1 MKPEMID
8 RLLKK
13 MELDLHRCLK
23 SHFELKKHIK
33 EALENTKKKP
43 NIFRLDLWY
52 DYYQDVKYIKE
63 AMPTFKTIRKV
74 RKIYNKK
81 VWELENLK
89 KKASN
94 PWV

>member
-8 RLLKK
+8 KLLKK
-13 MELDLHRCLK
+13 MELDLHKCLK
-23 SHFELKKHIK
+23 AHFELKRHIK
-33 EALENTKKKP
+33 EAFKNIKKKP

-52 DYYQDVKYIKE
+52 NYYQDVKYIKNS
-63 AMPTFKTIRKV
+63 MPVFKKIRTLRKV
-74 RKIYNKK
+74 YNKK